1 MTKEHSAPQWK
12 IRTLTLSDALKLNS
26 KRKRYNK
33 TTRNAFAIDLLL
45 VLKIC
50 KEGEVLGPPKTTH
63 QRSIY
68 EDKLVINSAIRN
80 EARHYSPETLV
91 WIVGNKA
98 KELISKRVF
107 QENKV
112 CQIFQK
118 TNISCPLIRT

>member
-1 MTKEHSAPQWK
+1 MTKEHSAPHWK

-33 TTRNAFAIDLLL
+33 TTRNAFTKDLLL

-80 EARHYSPETLV
+80 EARNYSPETLV

-107 QENKV
+107 
-112 CQIFQK
+112 
-118 TNISCPLIRT
+118 

>member
-33 TTRNAFAIDLLL
+33 TTRNAFTIDLLL

-50 KEGEVLGPPKTTH
+50 KEGEVLEPPKTTH

-68 EDKLVINSAIRN
+68 EDKLVINMQFVTKQGII
-80 EARHYSPETLV
+80 LL
-91 WIVGNKA
+91 K
-98 KELISKRVF
+98 L
-107 QENKV
+107 
-112 CQIFQK
+112 
-118 TNISCPLIRT
+118 